1 MTKQKKHKNSQR
13 WKVGNKYA
21 TFSDFIK
28 NNGTDSVIYDKLTT
42 HEKRVI
48 NGIEAAAKRIK
59 LDNKYVSKEVAYRI
73 KKDYESSENIKA
85 KHPDFKEYLK
95 SGAKVLK
102 QMYVNNI
109 VNYNYSLNS
118 IKNKINKFD
127 NIYVNG
133 NLVSKA
139 EAQEYINGFNVFKQ
153 EGTTVDGNIPV
164 KINPATK
171 SIYLELPTPEE
182 LEEISELDEE
192 EQEEALQEYGISIYK
207 SAAKTPEQERAA
219 KDKANARAREKR
231 VSKKAGIRRN

>member
-1 MTKQKKHKNSQR
+1 MAKQKKNSQR
-13 WKVGNKYA
+13 WKVGNKFA
-21 TFSDFIK
+21 TFKDFIK
-28 NNGTDSVIYDKLTT
+28 SNGSDSVIYEKLST
-42 HEKRVI
+42 HEKKVI
-48 NGIEAAAKRIK
+48 NGIEAAGKRVK

-85 KHPDFKEYLK
+85 KHPDFKEYIK

-118 IKNKINKFD
+118 IKNKINKFE
-127 NIYVNG
+127 NVYING

-139 EAQEYINGFNVFKQ
+139 EAQEYINGFNIFKQ
-153 EGTTVDGNIPV
+153 EGTTIDGNIPV

-182 LEEISELDEE
+182 LEEMQDLDEDE
-192 EQEEALQEYGISIYK
+192 LEEALDKYGIKLYK
-207 SAAKTPEQERAA
+207 SAEKTPEQERAA
-219 KDKANARAREKR
+219 KDRNNARAREKR
-231 VSKKAGIRRN
+231 AAKKLGIRRD

>member
-1 MTKQKKHKNSQR
+1 MAKQNKNSQR
-13 WKVGNKYA
+13 WKVGNKFA
-21 TFSDFIK
+21 TFKDFIK
-28 NNGTDSVIYDKLTT
+28 TNGTDSVIYEKLST
-42 HEKRVI
+42 HEKKVI
-48 NGIEAAAKRIK
+48 NGIEAAGKRVK

-95 SGAKVLK
+95 SGSKVLK

-118 IKNKINKFD
+118 IKNKINKFE
-127 NIYVNG
+127 NVYVNG
-133 NLVSKA
+133 NLVTNA

-153 EGTTVDGNIPV
+153 EGTTIDGNIPV

-182 LEEISELDEE
+182 LEEMQDLDEDE
-192 EQEEALQEYGISIYK
+192 LEEALEKYGIKLYK
-207 SAAKTPEQERAA
+207 SAEKTPEQERAA
-219 KDKANARAREKR
+219 KDRNNERARER
-231 VSKKAGIRRN
+231 RAAKKNNIRRD

>member
-1 MTKQKKHKNSQR
+1 MAKQKKNSQR
-13 WKVGNKYA
+13 WKVGNKFA

-28 NNGTDSVIYDKLTT
+28 SNGTDSVIYEKLTI

-48 NGIEAAAKRIK
+48 NGIEAAAKRVK

-73 KKDYESSENIKA
+73 KKDYESSENIKS

-95 SGAKVLK
+95 SGSKVLK

-118 IKNKINKFD
+118 IKNKINKFE
-127 NIYVNG
+127 NVYVNG

-153 EGTTVDGNIPV
+153 EGTTIDGNIPV

-182 LEEISELDEE
+182 LEEMQDLDEDE
-192 EQEEALQEYGISIYK
+192 LEEALDKYGIKLYK
-207 SAAKTPEQERAA
+207 SAEKTPEQERAA
-219 KDKANARAREKR
+219 KDRNNERARER
-231 VSKKAGIRRN
+231 RAAKKLGIRRD

>member
-1 MTKQKKHKNSQR
+1 MAKKNKNSQR
-13 WKVGNKYA
+13 WKVGNKFA
-21 TFSDFIK
+21 TFKDFIK
-28 NNGTDSVIYDKLTT
+28 SNGTDSVIYEKLTT
-42 HEKRVI
+42 HEKRVV
-48 NGIEAAAKRIK
+48 NGIEAAAKRVK

-95 SGAKVLK
+95 SGANVLK

-109 VNYNYSLNS
+109 VNYNYNLNS
-118 IKNKINKFD
+118 IKNKINKFE
-127 NIYVNG
+127 NVYVNG

-182 LEEISELDEE
+182 LEEISEMDEE
-192 EQEEALQEYGISIYK
+192 EQAAELEAYGISIYK
-207 SAAKTPEQERAA
+207 SAEKTPEQERAA
-219 KDKANARAREKR
+219 KDKANARARER
-231 VSKKAGIRRN
+231 RAAKKLGIRRD

>member
-1 MTKQKKHKNSQR
+1 MAKKNKNSQR
-13 WKVGNKYA
+13 WKVGNKFA
-21 TFSDFIK
+21 TFKDFIK
-28 NNGTDSVIYDKLTT
+28 INGTDSVIYDKLST
-42 HEKRVI
+42 HEKKVI
-48 NGIEAAAKRIK
+48 NGIESAGKRVK

-73 KKDYESSENIKA
+73 KKDYESSENIRA

-95 SGAKVLK
+95 SGSNVLK

-118 IKNKINKFD
+118 IKNKINKFE
-127 NIYVNG
+127 NVYING

-182 LEEISELDEE
+182 LEEMQDLDDDELA
-192 EQEEALQEYGISIYK
+192 EALEFYGIKLYK
-207 SAAKTPEQERAA
+207 SATKTPEQERAA
-219 KDKANARAREKR
+219 KDRNNARAREKR
-231 VSKKAGIRRN
+231 AAKKLGIRRD